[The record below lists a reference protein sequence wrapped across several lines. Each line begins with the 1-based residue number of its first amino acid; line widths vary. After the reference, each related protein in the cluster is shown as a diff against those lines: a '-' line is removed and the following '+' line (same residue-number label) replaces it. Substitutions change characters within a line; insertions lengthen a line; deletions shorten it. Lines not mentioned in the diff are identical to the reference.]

1 MPSYDYRCNAC
12 KRPFALFFKSVKE
25 YDPQAEHTCPHC
37 GSTQVTRR
45 IRRVAI
51 QKPGRDLSSLSSD
64 DMLSVMNTGNSR
76 EIGNM
81 FQQVADS
88 TGEDMG
94 AEFRDAAERLSKGE
108 SLESVERDLSA
119 GDTGASGGMGDDF

>member
-1 MPSYDYRCNAC
+1 MPSYDYRCNTC
-12 KRPFALFFKSVKE
+12 KRAFALFFKSVHD

-37 GSTQVTRR
+37 GSTQVIRR

-51 QKPGRDLSSLSSD
+51 QKPGRDFSSLSSD
-64 DMLSVMNTGNSR
+64 DMLSVMNTGKSR

-81 FQQVADS
+81 FQQVADT

-94 AEFRDAAERLSKGE
+94 VEFREATERLSRGE

-119 GDTGASGGMGDDF
+119 SDSGSSGGMGDDF